1 MPYVD
6 YEYYVDGYLLGR
18 EPAVPEKVF
27 PYWEK
32 QARTEIDKR
41 TFDRIKA
48 DETLVSDQVKD
59 CCCEL
64 VELLYQAD
72 SVAQQTLQNGGS
84 GPLASF
90 SNDGQ
95 SGTFDLSQST
105 YTESGKSCKVR
116 EIIYRH
122 LGNTGLLYS
131 GI

>member
-64 VELLYQAD
+64 VGLLYQAD
-72 SVAQQTLQNGGS
+72 GVAQQSLQEGAP
-84 GPLASF
+84 GPLVSF

-95 SGTFDLSQST
+95 SGTFDLSQSV
-105 YTESGKSCKVR
+105 YTESGKAGKVR
-116 EIIYRH
+116 EIIHRY
-122 LGNTGLLYS
+122 LGNTGLLYT

>member
-64 VELLYQAD
+64 AELLYQAY
-72 SVAQQTLQNGGS
+72 SVAQQTLQEGGS

-105 YTESGKSCKVR
+105 YTEAGKSGKVR
-116 EIIYRH
+116 EIIYRY
-122 LGNTGLLYS
+122 LGNTGLLYE